1 MEWNTLLSVIFGAI
15 IAVGAI
21 FFLYQ
26 LYNIVVIDAKTRGL
40 KHPRLWGFLTLGNN
54 TSGGLLLYLIRRRN
68 CPVINIT
75 EQEKEEITKRKKA
88 TGIGLSFVCIGTIGI
103 IISQMMF

>member
-1 MEWNTLLSVIFGAI
+1 MEWNNILSAIFGAL

-26 LYNIVVIDAKTRGL
+26 LYNIVVIDAKTRGI
-40 KHPRLWGFLTLGNN
+40 KHPRFWGFLTFGKN
-54 TSGGLLLYLIRRRN
+54 TGGGLLLYLIRRRN
-68 CPVINIT
+68 CPIINIT
-75 EQEKEEITKRKKA
+75 EKEKLEISKRKKA

-103 IISQMMF
+103 IISQMML